1 MSYSRSFMQNLHEQ
15 TNKKIKDE
23 KIDKLVKAIYTD
35 ALQFAERN
43 STKVFVFDFN
53 QSYNYFGELLIQS
66 ITNMGDYSIRI
77 QLRKKDILDN
87 MKEILACLES
97 IFPEC
102 TISYKTV
109 SIVKGKD
116 GNDYDIS
123 TLDDYLREL
132 IVDPTKVRKSDC
144 IVIDWS

>member
-1 MSYSRSFMQNLHEQ
+1 MQNLHEH
-15 TNKKIKDE
+15 TNKKIRDE
-23 KIDKLVKAIYTD
+23 KIDRLVKSIYKD

-43 STKVFVFDFN
+43 PTKVFVFDFS
-53 QSYNYFGELLIQS
+53 QPYTYFGELLIQS
-66 ITNMGDYSIRI
+66 ITNMGDYSIRV
-77 QLRKKDILDN
+77 QLKKEDILDN
-87 MKEILACLES
+87 MKEILCCLES

>member
-1 MSYSRSFMQNLHEQ
+1 MQNLHEQ
-15 TNKKIKDE
+15 TNKKIRDE
-23 KIDKLVKAIYTD
+23 KIDKLVKAIYKD

-43 STKVFVFDFN
+43 PTKVFVFDFT
-53 QSYNYFGELLIQS
+53 QPYTYFGELLIQS
-66 ITNMGDYSIRI
+66 ITNMGDYSIRV
-77 QLRKKDILDN
+77 QLKKEDILDN

-109 SIVKGKD
+109 SIAKGKD